1 MNQVIPIHQDKIS
14 YLTYT
19 LVTINNHFRHQWW
32 SIKMPRTKMTVCY
45 GKITNLTLRSKV
57 TNNGTQHIVWRRFT
71 YMSNMKSLSWMT
83 KKLQPG
89 HDLYDL
95 LRTHRPVWPWGQ
107 RSPTMVHD
115 TSSGGGL
122 PTCQIWKACL
132 EWQKSYSPDTICYG
146 RTDGGTD
153 RMITIGALITFHCAW
168 DLHRMP
174 LIDWNPA
181 CLCILYI
188 QENHMVVLPDC
199 NSDDIKSYSQ
209 RNCLYRLLLSGNE
222 WVSDCCLTPSKHDLI
237 FIVLAHWNN
246 IPWVEMSLRLV
257 ILSWF
262 RANQSLCS
270 YSLTLHA

>member
-1 MNQVIPIHQDKIS
+1 MVRNTSSGEGLPTCQIWKAYLEWQKSYSPDTICCGCRGRFDLEVKI
-14 YLTYT
+14 
-19 LVTINNHFRHQWW
+19 Q
-32 SIKMPRTKMTVCY
+32 
-45 GKITNLTLRSKV
+45 GQRSPTMV
-57 TNNGTQHIVWRRFT
+57 RGTSSGGGLPTCQIW
-71 YMSNMKSLSWMT
+71 KSLSWTT

-132 EWQKSYSPDTICYG
+132 ERQKSYSPDTICYG

>member
-1 MNQVIPIHQDKIS
+1 
-14 YLTYT
+14 
-19 LVTINNHFRHQWW
+19 
-32 SIKMPRTKMTVCY
+32 
-45 GKITNLTLRSKV
+45 
-57 TNNGTQHIVWRRFT
+57 
-71 YMSNMKSLSWMT
+71 
-83 KKLQPG
+83 
-89 HDLYDL
+89 
-95 LRTHRPVWPWGQ
+95 
-107 RSPTMVHD
+107 MVHN
-115 TSSGGGL
+115 TSSGGGI
-122 PTCQIWKACL
+122 PTCQICKACL
-132 EWQKSYSPDTICYG
+132 ERQKTYSLDTICYG

-153 RMITIGALITFHCAW
+153 RLITIGALITFHCAW

-199 NSDDIKSYSQ
+199 NSEDIKPYSQ